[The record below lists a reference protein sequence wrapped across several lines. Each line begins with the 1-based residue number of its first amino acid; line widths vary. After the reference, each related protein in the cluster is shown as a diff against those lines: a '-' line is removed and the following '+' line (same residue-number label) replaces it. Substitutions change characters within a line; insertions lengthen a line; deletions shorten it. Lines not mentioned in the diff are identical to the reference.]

1 MSGRYLSLI
10 NLSERLTAAT
20 IESFENFTLWYF
32 SNSFMTPLIIVI
44 HSSTEGSFTSIF
56 WNLLAKAWFFE
67 NTFRYSW
74 KVVDPMHRIFPL
86 ANSGLRRFDTSRE
99 PPPAEPAPMIV
110 WISSM
115 NKIGFFWD
123 FKKLITSFILF
134 SKSPLYLVPAISE
147 AISREN
153 IEKLWTDLGIEPL

>member
-1 MSGRYLSLI
+1 M
-10 NLSERLTAAT
+10 

-67 NTFRYSW
+67 NTLRYSW
-74 KVVDPMHRIFPL
+74 KVVDPIHLIFPL

-99 PPPAEPAPMIV
+99 PPPAEPAPIIV
-110 WISSM
+110 WISSI

-134 SKSPLYLVPAISE
+134 SKSPLYFVPAINE
-147 AISREN
+147 AISSEN
-153 IEKLWTDLGIEPL
+153 MEKLWTDLGIEPS